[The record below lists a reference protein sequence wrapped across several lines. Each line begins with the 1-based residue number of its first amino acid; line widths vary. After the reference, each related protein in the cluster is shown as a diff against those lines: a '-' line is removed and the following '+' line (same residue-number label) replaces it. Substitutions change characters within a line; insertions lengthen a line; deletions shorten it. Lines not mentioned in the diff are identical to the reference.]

1 MSTFNTTLHPTPF
14 GFYDK
19 YQLFQQDADNMVT
32 FVLRALGEDVL
43 GVELTKQMIWANFE
57 TATREF
63 NGKMIEYQNT
73 SNLSN
78 LLGSATG
85 SIDANGN
92 NNINITTKRFYW
104 NNASC

>member
-1 MSTFNTTLHPTPF
+1 MMSTFNTTLHPTPF

-63 NGKMIEYQNT
+63 NAGDT
-73 SNLSN
+73 
-78 LLGSATG
+78 TG
-85 SIDANGN
+85 VLWEENQVIP
-92 NNINITTKRFYW
+92 W
-104 NNASC
+104 